1 MLGRLH
7 DLAVHDLPE
16 DYYIQLPQAL
26 AAIDTDALRRCA
38 QAHIHPRSALIVVV
52 GPADELEQHLSE
64 IGPVERQ

>member
-1 MLGRLH
+1 M
-7 DLAVHDLPE
+7 HDLPK
-16 DYYIQLPQAL
+16 DYYVQLPQAL

-52 GPADELEQHLSE
+52 GPANELEEHLSE